1 MYLYIGTTQDNIIKV
16 GISSRNI
23 RYREK
28 EIQKYYKYDTFKMV
42 NCIGIN
48 AEDNIVKQIEF
59 MVRGSMMGLTK
70 GLTLIGDDFI
80 LCEEAEQKQILI
92 DMFEIIVFNILQDYI
107 NVELINDITIMPME
121 LITYT
126 NMFDKAQS
134 LIERGN

>member
-121 LITYT
+121 LIPYT